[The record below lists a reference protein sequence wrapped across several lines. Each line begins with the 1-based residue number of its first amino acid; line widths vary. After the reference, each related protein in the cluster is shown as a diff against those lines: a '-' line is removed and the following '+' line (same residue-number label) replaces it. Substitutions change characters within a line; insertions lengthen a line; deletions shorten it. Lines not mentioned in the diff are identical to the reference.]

1 MTTLH
6 FSNIISTST
15 KLFFFI
21 LPFFFAD
28 MNILP
33 LLILLLASTQS
44 QGNDATFIRNGYI
57 FSPKGTM
64 FPTSSAFKLVVT
76 INKNILADHL
86 LNTQVVA
93 STLLNYLNDTA
104 NTTHS
109 NQNVTS
115 KLERIFYKDTNN
127 SKELHFMLHQ
137 ELLTVL
143 NHAKLLTQ
151 LFTQK
156 DQKTVEK
163 RAIIPW
169 VGKLNSFLFG
179 SATDERVDSLQKRIL
194 ELENFN
200 SDSIHFLQSNEAAL
214 NNTINVVNSLVD
226 NVNKLTKISKLIK
239 SEKILLDRLSNIVLH
254 MSQDGMLL
262 AAVSLLNS
270 VVSEMKTQAY
280 RLTNSINLAR
290 QYTLSPSLLPH
301 DQFLHILHNI
311 SHSHSLLFEPS
322 PTTLPIFY
330 EIARVELQSSNDMF
344 IFKITLPLRDHF
356 TYPLNLYDVRPY
368 IFPHVTNGTLCR
380 EPVFFVLPEPDG
392 LLAVAQSGL
401 NTMVTE
407 DNPNCRS
414 LQDNTLIVCIS
425 INIYTRPTSCPASI
439 FLQTTPDFNCIP
451 KIIPQP
457 RTKFYNIGPHS
468 FYVSPNSKKASITC
482 YPAHGPPTS
491 QITQLDTQGFITIP
505 PQCTLAIDSMLIP
518 SPVTIEDHLNINLSM
533 PLTDLAINIPEES
546 SHLILQNKEV
556 INDWLN
562 ISQIPLHLDHLTT
575 RINEKI
581 KFHHLPSATTTVTVS
596 TVVAI
601 LIGVALTIAIYALMK
616 LVTLQQPV
624 ADLTRKL
631 TIFNNHFQR
640 RNNRKTPQERCP
652 KDEDIPLA

>member
-1 MTTLH
+1 
-6 FSNIISTST
+6 
-15 KLFFFI
+15 
-21 LPFFFAD
+21 

-44 QGNDATFIRNGYI
+44 RGSDATFIRNGYI

-115 KLERIFYKDTNN
+115 KLEKIFYKETSN

-156 DQKTVEK
+156 DQKKVEK

-226 NVNKLTKISKLIK
+226 NVNKLTRISKLIK
-239 SEKILLDRLSNIVLH
+239 SEKILVDRLSNIVLH

-322 PTTLPIFY
+322 STTLPIFY

-344 IFKITLPLRDHF
+344 IFEITLPLRDHF

-414 LQDNTLIVCIS
+414 LQDNTLIVCNS
-425 INIYTRPTSCPASI
+425 VNIYTRPTSCPASI

-451 KIIPQP
+451 RIIPQP
-457 RTKFYNIGPHS
+457 RTKFYHIGPHS

-505 PQCTLAIDSMLIP
+505 SQCTLAIDSVLIP

-556 INDWLN
+556 IKDWLN

-652 KDEDIPLA
+652 NDEDIPLA